1 MKPVVSNFSRVCKL
15 SILDYLRKLLQFN
28 LDNEADNKAT
38 AVSEQLTLKTVVNS
52 EPVLCCKKYCSQC
65 LLPLT
70 TMNKAT
76 MKPHTPDFGCP
87 FTGPAIFILRS
98 KTNEERA
105 KIEKDLSQMKIP
117 ESDQDGTGRY

>member
-15 SILDYLRKLLQFN
+15 RIRDYLRKLLQFN

-38 AVSEQLTLKTVVNS
+38 AVSEQLTLKRVVNS

-76 MKPHTPDFGCP
+76 MKPHTPDSGCP
-87 FTGPAIFILRS
+87 FTGPAIFMLRS
-98 KTNEERA
+98 KTDEERA
-105 KIEKDLSQMKIP
+105 KIVSQMKIP